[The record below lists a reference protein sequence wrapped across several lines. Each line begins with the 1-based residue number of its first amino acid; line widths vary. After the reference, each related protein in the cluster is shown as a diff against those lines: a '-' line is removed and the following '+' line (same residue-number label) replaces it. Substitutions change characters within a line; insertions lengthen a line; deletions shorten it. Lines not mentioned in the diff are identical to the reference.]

1 MTDGGE
7 LLVAAYCRV
16 STDRTDQANSLRSQR
31 EYFYTYI
38 TSRPGWRL
46 AQVYA
51 DEGLSGTSIRRRAA
65 FQRMMEDAAAG
76 KFSLILTKEVSRFA
90 RNTVDTLACTRRLK
104 EVGVGVVF
112 LSDGIDTR
120 DNDGELRLTIMASMA
135 QEESRKT
142 SQRVKWGQRRRMEA
156 GVVFGSD
163 STYGFETRGGALTV
177 RPAEAEVIRLIY
189 HKYLAEGKGAHV
201 IARELNQAGIAPP
214 RAERWSENTILRML
228 RNEKYAGDLRQKKYI
243 TVDYLTHRKVENRGQ
258 EEQLYLRDHHQAIVS
273 RETWEGV
280 QRELKRRSAARQG
293 GERHSARYWP
303 SGRVWCG
310 GCGAPYIPRTSRR
323 KDGSVY
329 KSWGCR
335 DSCGMRMVNDK
346 SLLTCGRFGL
356 ERLWADAEGELAD
369 LAGQIERMRSGEKTE
384 PAERTRKQREAE
396 RRLRRA
402 LEGYLDGV
410 ISAKE
415 LEEIRAQCS
424 AKPDMTEEAEK
435 EREETLRIPEIS
447 DGLWEDILRETVAR
461 VAVYPDNL
469 ELFFQEGKKSLQIWY
484 STEGK
489 GESYQT
495 NIHRWKEK
503 RGTEK

>member
-163 STYGFETRGGALTV
+163 STYGFETRVGALTV

-303 SGRVWCG
+303 SGQPPEGRLSVQELGLPGQLRDENGQRQKPPYLRTVRPGAAG
-310 GCGAPYIPRTSRR
+310 GGRRGRAGRPGRT
-323 KDGSVY
+323 D
-329 KSWGCR
+329 
-335 DSCGMRMVNDK
+335 
-346 SLLTCGRFGL
+346 
-356 ERLWADAEGELAD
+356 
-369 LAGQIERMRSGEKTE
+369 
-384 PAERTRKQREAE
+384 
-396 RRLRRA
+396 
-402 LEGYLDGV
+402 
-410 ISAKE
+410 
-415 LEEIRAQCS
+415 
-424 AKPDMTEEAEK
+424 
-435 EREETLRIPEIS
+435 
-447 DGLWEDILRETVAR
+447 
-461 VAVYPDNL
+461 
-469 ELFFQEGKKSLQIWY
+469 
-484 STEGK
+484 
-489 GESYQT
+489 
-495 NIHRWKEK
+495 
-503 RGTEK
+503 

>member
-38 TSRPGWRL
+38 TGRPGWRL

-76 KFSLILTKEVSRFA
+76 KFGLILTKEVSRFA

-104 EVGVGVVF
+104 EAGVGVVF

-335 DSCGMRMVNDK
+335 
-346 SLLTCGRFGL
+346 
-356 ERLWADAEGELAD
+356 
-369 LAGQIERMRSGEKTE
+369 RSGEKTE

-410 ISAKE
+410 ITAKE
-415 LEEIRAQCS
+415 LEEVRAQCS
-424 AKPDMTEEAEK
+424 AKPDMTEAEEQ
-435 EREETLRIPEIS
+435 ERGKTLPMPEVS

-461 VAVYPDNL
+461 VTVYPDSL
-469 ELFFQEGKKSLQIWY
+469 ELIFQAGEKSLQIWY